1 MAEKGSCCC
10 GEKKTLR
17 DGEERK
23 KLLHR
28 LARIEGQ
35 IRGIRGMV
43 ERDAYCNDILVQ
55 CAAVNAALNAFN
67 RDLIARHIETC
78 VVRDLEAGKT
88 EVAKELAATVQKLMK

>member
-1 MAEKGSCCC
+1 MENCCR
-10 GEKKTLR
+10 GERKTVR
-17 DGEERK
+17 EEEERK

-43 ERDAYCNDILVQ
+43 EKDAYCSDILVQ

-78 VVRDLEAGKT
+78 VARDLKEGRTEA
-88 EVAKELAATVQKLMK
+88 ARELAATVQKLMR